1 MPAANPLTKTTA
13 AGKKNYSCKHNSF
26 DKCSSCDRCWEKR
39 IYGLLLL
46 LLRHMHIQLEAYEG
60 WSFLVACRCADVQ
73 QGRFVCFVLFT
84 FEALGTVLNATSVM
98 FSLDFG
104 NSSFNGRF
112 AK

>member
-1 MPAANPLTKTTA
+1 MQ
-13 AGKKNYSCKHNSF
+13 
-26 DKCSSCDRCWEKR
+26 
-39 IYGLLLL
+39 
-46 LLRHMHIQLEAYEG
+46 M
-60 WSFLVACRCADVQ
+60 CRCADVQ

>member
-1 MPAANPLTKTTA
+1 
-13 AGKKNYSCKHNSF
+13 
-26 DKCSSCDRCWEKR
+26 
-39 IYGLLLL
+39 
-46 LLRHMHIQLEAYEG
+46 MHIQLEAYKG

-73 QGRFVCFVLFT
+73 QGRFVRFVLFT